1 MAGRALTHIH
11 FQLIATIL
19 VALVATCHAGSI
31 AVYWGQNDGE
41 SSLSETCASGNYKF
55 VILAFVYKFGKG
67 QTPDLNLAGHCV
79 PSSGNCKFLSKD
91 IHSCQRRGIKVLL
104 SIGGGES
111 SYGLSSESDA
121 REVAAYLWNNYLGGT
136 SSSRPLGDAVLDGID
151 FDIELG
157 GSKYWDSL
165 AR

>member
-1 MAGRALTHIH
+1 MAGRALTP
-11 FQLIATIL
+11 FQLMGILL
-19 VALVATCHAGSI
+19 VAFLATCHAGGI

-41 SSLSETCASGNYKF
+41 ASLSDTCASGNYKF

-67 QTPDLNLAGHCV
+67 QTPQLDLASHCD
-79 PSSGNCKFLSKD
+79 PSSGGCTGLSED
-91 IHSCQRRGIKVLL
+91 IRSCQRSGVKVLL
-104 SIGGGES
+104 SIGGGDG
-111 SYGLSSESDA
+111 SYGLTSEGDA
-121 REVAAYLWNNYLGGT
+121 RDVAAYLWNNYLGGT

-157 GSKYWDSL
+157 GAKYWDSL

>member
-1 MAGRALTHIH
+1 MAARRALTP
-11 FQLIATIL
+11 FKLIATIL
-19 VALVATCHAGSI
+19 AALLVTCHAGGI

-41 SSLSETCASGNYKF
+41 ASLSETCASSNYKF

-67 QTPDLNLAGHCV
+67 QTPQLDLASHCDS
-79 PSSGNCKFLSKD
+79 SSGGCRVLSKD

-104 SIGGGES
+104 SIGGAVGN
-111 SYGLSSESDA
+111 YGLTSEGDA
-121 REVAAYLWNNYLGGT
+121 RDVAEYLWNSYLGGA

-157 GSKYWDSL
+157 SAKHWDTL